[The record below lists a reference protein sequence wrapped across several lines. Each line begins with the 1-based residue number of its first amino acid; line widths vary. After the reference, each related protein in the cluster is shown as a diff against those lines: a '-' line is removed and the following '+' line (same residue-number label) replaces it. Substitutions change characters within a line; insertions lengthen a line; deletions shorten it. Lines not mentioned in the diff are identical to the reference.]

1 MADTPARNKTSDDPV
16 LVAKLANIYHWSN
29 PDLHCNAGN
38 CPGAD
43 ECCYAE
49 GISMEG
55 LKAVADAVEIHVN
68 HQVYAGL
75 DTLRREVREAQRG

>member
-16 LVAKLANIYHWSN
+16 LVAKLANLYHWAQHPGCDAS
-29 PDLHCNAGN
+29 N

-49 GISMEG
+49 SISYDGI
-55 LKAVADAVEIHVN
+55 KAVADAVEIHVN